1 MSCQDIAKIT
11 GQHQLFLGTSTA
23 SWSIAQF
30 QQAAQFAKAHGI
42 DALVVKIADGSYR
55 WYGGLSGYQSIK
67 KAIQAEGVGVIPYTY
82 SYGNKYNALDSE
94 IDILISYMQDSGV
107 VVADMEVE
115 WNEQIGWA
123 SHLCSRMQ
131 SQSGVFLVSTWADP
145 SLQNWSS
152 VLQALNPCV
161 GAYMPQQY
169 NNYLGSFWR
178 DFGGVCL
185 QPTLDMT
192 QDFGPNDPVALAA
205 AASQQGCSAIS
216 IWYYETAAA
225 NPALLDQILAAFPKS
240 TQQQENTMSTIDLS
254 NPTVAQ
260 YFSATNDPAVWQC
273 KKTGFLLGH
282 GILSF
287 YQKFGGDA
295 LCGLTY
301 LGLPTSSE
309 SSVAGHNGVVYQ
321 RFERAVLCYDPQH
334 VIDSPPQAG
343 DVYVMHIDS
352 GVGQDPRIAQLQAT
366 IAQLQQPAAT
376 LQQINGIVTQANT
389 ALAQASTAIAEVGT
403 ALTQTAKLSQVQ

>member
-1 MSCQDIAKIT
+1 MSCIDIAKIT
-11 GQHQLFLGTSTA
+11 GQHLLFLGTSTA

-30 QQAAQFAKAHGI
+30 QQAARFAKAHGI
-42 DALVVKIADGSYR
+42 DVLVLKIADGTYR
-55 WYGGLSGYQSIK
+55 WYGGLSGYQAIK
-67 KAIQAEGVGVIPYTY
+67 KAIQAEGVGVIPYMY

-94 IDILISYMQDSGV
+94 IDILISYMQDSGA

-115 WNEQIGWA
+115 WNGQIGWA

-131 SQSGVFLVSTWADP
+131 SQSGMFLVSTWADP

-161 GAYMPQQY
+161 SAYLPQQY

-216 IWYYETAAA
+216 IWYYEIAAA
-225 NPALLDQILAAFPKS
+225 NPALLDQILAAFPKT
-240 TQQQENTMSTIDLS
+240 TQQQENTMIDLLD
-254 NPTVAQ
+254 PIIAP

-273 KKTGFLLGH
+273 KNGFIVGH
-282 GILSF
+282 AMLDFYRSF
-287 YQKFGGDA
+287 GENVLY
-295 LCGLTY
+295 CV
-301 LGLPTSSE
+301 GLPQSNE
-309 SSVAGHNGVVYQ
+309 MPVAGHPGVVVQ
-321 RFERAVLCYDPQH
+321 EFERLTARFDPAHQL
-334 VIDSPPQAG
+334 DSPPSAG
-343 DVYVMHIDS
+343 NVYAVHYE
-352 GVGQDPRIAQLQAT
+352 QDPRTIALQSQITQLQAQ
-366 IAQLQQPAAT
+366 IATLQQPAST